1 MRHPELGELVFEH
14 AVFRPDGE
22 ADQRLVLYSPLPEHD
37 TAAKVQSLLRGEPL
51 AA

>member
-1 MRHPELGELVFEH
+1 MIGDLVFEH

-37 TAAKVQSLLRGEPL
+37 TAAKLQELLAGEP
-51 AA
+51 AAVTPG